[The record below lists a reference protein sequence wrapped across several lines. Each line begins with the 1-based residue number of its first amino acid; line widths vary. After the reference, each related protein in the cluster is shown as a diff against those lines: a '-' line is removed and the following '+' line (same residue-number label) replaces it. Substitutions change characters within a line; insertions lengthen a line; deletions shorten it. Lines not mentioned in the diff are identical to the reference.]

1 VKAYLASRPDP
12 SLVGFLEYDFDQLND
27 RFGGVVATT
36 FRNFPSFPQRYMER
50 CEMPATEPLVRI
62 EPLKRPTQPELYTED
77 DLHIRQFT
85 ENSTRRLT
93 RKGQHRAA

>member
-1 VKAYLASRPDP
+1 MYEFLQWDFG
-12 SLVGFLEYDFDQLND
+12 SLQG

-36 FRNFPSFPQRYMER
+36 FRNFPSFPQRYLEA
-50 CEMPATEPLVRI
+50 CSALPVDADVKV
-62 EPLKRPTQPELYTED
+62 EPLKPLTQPRLYTED

-85 ENSTRRLT
+85 DMTARRLT